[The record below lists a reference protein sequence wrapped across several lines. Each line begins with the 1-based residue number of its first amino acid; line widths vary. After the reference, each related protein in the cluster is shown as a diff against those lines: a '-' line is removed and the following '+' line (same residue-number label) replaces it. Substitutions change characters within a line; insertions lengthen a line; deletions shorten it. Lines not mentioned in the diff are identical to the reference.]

1 MKVNNVEMDANWKKF
16 FDLTGMKKEDM
27 LNEATAK
34 LIYDL
39 IEKRGGIENLIRNL
53 ELNRKSGP
61 AAPGEN
67 E

>member
-1 MKVNNVEMDANWKKF
+1 MDANWKKL

-34 LIYDL
+34 FIYDL

-53 ELNRKSGP
+53 ELKRKSGP